1 MTWTPGS
8 LSLQT
13 DIFSGALFIQMALGW
28 NLYLSTVTLLVVTA
42 IYTITGRAK
51 GRSRQVQGLG
61 TETGR
66 GGVGSSGQQGHRGPG
81 RDTVKSD
88 QESEKEK
95 QKGERERQAKMQN
108 QRKRWKDTVHLMERQ
123 GIRAKGSQ
131 KGKKQE
137 EAEPARESQG
147 RRDTRRHRERWTA
160 GTWVMNGGLSPRP
173 ESPQA
178 APDNSHKPA
187 FSCLLQSPSRRPE
200 CPRRGLRQTSC
211 WLRCGGGRREVLGWG
226 GRREAF
232 WGS

>member
-1 MTWTPGS
+1 MATQRASGDLDSGS

-42 IYTITGRAK
+42 VYTITGRAK

-88 QESEKEK
+88 RESEKEK

-108 QRKRWKDTVHLMERQ
+108 QRKRWKDSASDGKTGHQSKGESEREET
-123 GIRAKGSQ
+123 GGSRAGQ
-131 KGKKQE
+131 REPGKE
-137 EAEPARESQG
+137 
-147 RRDTRRHRERWTA
+147 RH
-160 GTWVMNGGLSPRP
+160 
-173 ESPQA
+173 
-178 APDNSHKPA
+178 
-187 FSCLLQSPSRRPE
+187 
-200 CPRRGLRQTSC
+200 
-211 WLRCGGGRREVLGWG
+211 
-226 GRREAF
+226 
-232 WGS
+232 